1 MPATSSPRSVWG
13 NWTLNP
19 NNACLETRNGTY
31 QIPVDQMTNSASI
44 LDWIFQF
51 REKTWASSQDVGDLV
66 DAVADILGRGVCT
79 GKIDKTIDP
88 KPSLRVFGVK
98 I

>member
-1 MPATSSPRSVWG
+1 MPRKSPPKSSWG
-13 NWTLNP
+13 SWTLNP

-31 QIPVDQMTNSASI
+31 QIPVNQMTNSASI

-51 REKTWASSQDVGDLV
+51 SEKTWASSQDVGDLV
-66 DAVADILGRGVCT
+66 EAVTDILGRGVC
-79 GKIDKTIDP
+79 GGGIDKTIDP
-88 KPSLRVFGVK
+88 KPSLRVHGVK